1 MDLTYVNIGIFVF
14 FTLFYFLK
22 IKPKPTLDDLQNN
35 TNIYN
40 YNVKIYFRLFLYFL
54 TIVVSQFLINIGSII
69 ITCGGS
75 ASKNINAAALY
86 TFFPWILIF
95 GVIVVVL
102 VAFPGFKSAFSDVIG
117 YAVVYSGASKLMNE
131 LFIER
136 NVEAALEPHVGGE
149 ENPLDLPKVNTNIPV
164 LTDFK
169 NSQITGFSD
178 VDNQNVA
185 TANPVGQPV
194 RLYGGSGKIKQR
206 KVQKGG
212 QDLTKKQIEDASD
225 ALVKLFGD
233 KSILINQMVPENFQE
248 YWSVLQPLIK
258 PQYRD
263 GTDGNKNDNT
273 EEPSKKQ
280 QLLDLIV
287 TRDNVGEGMWYIYTA
302 VTLITIVQYYITS
315 RGCKKDMQTMQ
326 DEYQTFLQNETKTK
340 EKQAATQT
348 NYTITT

>member
-14 FTLFYFLK
+14 LTLFYFLK

-35 TNIYN
+35 TSIYN

-54 TIVVSQFLINIGSII
+54 TIVVSQFLINIGSIV

-75 ASKNINAAALY
+75 ASKNVNAAALY

-136 NVEAALEPHVGGE
+136 NVEAALEPEKDSVLNNGNNGDINLTSFDSANDLNNDE
-149 ENPLDLPKVNTNIPV
+149 E
-164 LTDFK
+164 
-169 NSQITGFSD
+169 TG
-178 VDNQNVA
+178 
-185 TANPVGQPV
+185 
-194 RLYGGSGKIKQR
+194 KKKQ
-206 KVQKGG
+206 QKGG

-263 GTDGNKNDNT
+263 GTDGNKNGDDDT
-273 EEPSKKQ
+273 KEPSKKQ
-280 QLLDLIV
+280 QLLELIV

-302 VTLITIVQYYITS
+302 VLLITIVQYYITS

-326 DEYQTFLQNETKTK
+326 DEYQTFLQNEAKTK